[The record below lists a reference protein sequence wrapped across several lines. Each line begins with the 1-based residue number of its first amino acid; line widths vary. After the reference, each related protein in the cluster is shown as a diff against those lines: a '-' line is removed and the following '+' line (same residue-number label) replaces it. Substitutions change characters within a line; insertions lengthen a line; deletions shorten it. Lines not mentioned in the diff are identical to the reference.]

1 MSFAV
6 VWARRDD
13 DVLVPKRARNTT
25 LLSEMAS
32 NSSSP
37 LGIEFGDVERLHPI
51 APFAALGARFGR
63 PLRIAILSDF
73 VRIPYANGAAFQTRF
88 LYQEL
93 RRCGHEVTI
102 IGPHDPEAHPDELAP
117 GTITLPSVPL
127 KTYPGVYIPLPLAS
141 WIFDIGRWDFDLVFG
156 QTTSMLMQLG
166 TWLRR
171 MKGIPLLCVNTTHLA
186 AAYDVLLPE
195 PLSKRDIVQAGV
207 LFALKK
213 PFERTFAGIYN
224 ESDGL
229 IVLSEGLR
237 TYWLERGVRVP
248 IHVIPRA
255 VLSENFDKPIG
266 ADPYVHLTAGKGVG
280 ARGARI
286 LCAGRHTREKA
297 QDRLIRIFA
306 RHIASVDPTVTLTV
320 IGEGPDTHTYER
332 VARELGVAGRVFFPG
347 EVPFTVMPD
356 YYAYADVFV
365 HASLSETYSN
375 VLGEALWC
383 GTPTVAFAD
392 GMGVS
397 SQVRNGVNGVLFASG
412 KGDLSESQ
420 ADAAFG
426 RAVIELIGDPHV
438 RARLG
443 KMAAKGAREK
453 AHPRIVEQKLA
464 DAFLHA
470 CDHRMASGIRP
481 AMNRPKVMQWYTTF
495 RHLRPWTIVMG
506 GLYMFGYLRPGKPRT
521 RASVQPQFA
530 EERGA
535 RNQFRSEKI

>member
-1 MSFAV
+1 M
-6 VWARRDD
+6 R
-13 DVLVPKRARNTT
+13 K
-25 LLSEMAS
+25 MAS

-37 LGIEFGDVERLHPI
+37 LGVEFGDVERLHDA
-51 APFAALGARFGR
+51 APFAALAARLGR
-63 PLRIAILSDF
+63 PLRVAILSDF

-93 RRCGHEVTI
+93 RRCGYEVTI
-102 IGPHDPEAHPDELAP
+102 VGPHDPEAHPDELAP
-117 GTITLPSVPL
+117 GTVSLPSVPL

-141 WIFDIGRWDFDLVFG
+141 WIYDTRRWDFDIVFG

-186 AAYDVLLPE
+186 AAYAVLLPE
-195 PLSKRDIVQAGV
+195 KLSKIGVVQSGV
-207 LFALKK
+207 LFALQK

-229 IVLSEGLR
+229 VVLSEGLR
-237 TYWLERGVRVP
+237 SYWRERGVTVP

-255 VLSENFDKPIG
+255 VLPENFDRPIG
-266 ADPYVHLTAGKGVG
+266 PDPYVQQGSGRG
-280 ARGARI
+280 GPERGARL

-306 RHIASVDPTVTLTV
+306 KHVASVDRTVTLTV
-320 IGEGPDTHTYER
+320 IGQGPDTAIYEG
-332 VARELGVAGRVFFPG
+332 VARDLGVADRVFFPG
-347 EVPFTVMPD
+347 EVPFTRMQD
-356 YYAYADVFV
+356 YYAYADIFV
-365 HASLSETYSN
+365 HASLSETYGN

-383 GTPTVAFAD
+383 GTPTVAFSD

-397 SQVRNGVNGVLFASG
+397 SQVKGGVNGVLVSPGHGNA
-412 KGDLSESQ
+412 SESR

-426 RAVIELIGDPHV
+426 RAIAELLRDPHA

-443 KMAAKGAREK
+443 KAAARSAREK
-453 AHPRIVEQKLA
+453 AHPRKVEQKLA

-470 CDHRMASGIRP
+470 QHHLAASGVRP
-481 AMNRPKVMQWYTTF
+481 AMGGPKITQWFTTL
-495 RHLRPWTIVMG
+495 RHFYPWTTVMG
-506 GLYMFGYLRPGKPRT
+506 GLYVFGHLRPGKPSV
-521 RASVQPQFA
+521 RASIHPQI
-530 EERGA
+530 A
-535 RNQFRSEKI
+535 R